1 MCLPF
6 CTECNNVI
14 VVVMGPYSCIV
25 KDVIGICRLGIV
37 RCNVATRANVH
48 T

>member
-6 CTECNNVI
+6 GTECSNVI
-14 VVVMGPYSCIV
+14 VGVMGPYSCIV
-25 KDVIGICRLGIV
+25 KDVIGIYRLGIV
-37 RCNVATRANVH
+37 RCNVATPANVH